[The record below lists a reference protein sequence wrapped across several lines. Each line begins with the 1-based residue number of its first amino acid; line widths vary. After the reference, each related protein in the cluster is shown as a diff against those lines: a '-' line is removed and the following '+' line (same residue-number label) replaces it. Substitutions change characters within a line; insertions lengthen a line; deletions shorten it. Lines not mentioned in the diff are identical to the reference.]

1 MTEFERLYREY
12 FDDVFR
18 FLRGLSANETLAEE
32 LTAET
37 FFKAMNA
44 LDTFRGDSDAR
55 VWLCSIAK
63 NCYFSYLRQQR
74 RIEPLEDEVE
84 FVPAQQDIERLVED
98 KDTAFR
104 LHKCLH
110 ELKEPYREVF
120 TLRVFGE
127 LPFDKIGELF
137 GKSAHW
143 ACVTYHRAREKLRA
157 MIAE

>member
-1 MTEFERLYREY
+1 MTELERLYREY

-37 FFKAMNA
+37 FFKAMSA
-44 LDTFRGDSDAR
+44 LDSFRGDSDPR

-63 NCYFSYLRQQR
+63 NCYFSYLRKER
-74 RIEPLEDEVE
+74 RIQPLCDEAE
-84 FVPAQQDIERLVED
+84 LVPAEQDIEQLVED

-110 ELKEPYREVF
+110 GLNEPYREVF

-127 LPFDKIGELF
+127 LSFDKIGELF

-143 ACVTYHRAREKLRA
+143 ACVTYHRAKEKLRA
-157 MIAE
+157 MINE